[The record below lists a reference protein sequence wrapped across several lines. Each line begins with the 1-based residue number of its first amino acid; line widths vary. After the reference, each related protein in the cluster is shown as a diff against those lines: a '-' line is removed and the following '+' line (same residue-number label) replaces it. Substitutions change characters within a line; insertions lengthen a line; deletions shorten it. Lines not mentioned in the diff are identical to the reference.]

1 MTKLTLFFCAIILAS
16 AYSYPK
22 NVSDDSDDCIDTIK
36 AIVYITE
43 IFIDLFL
50 KAAPQLIDEIK
61 DIWSDFEVLEVDIA
75 SSVYDVIFELV
86 NDKLRTWSENTTDAG
101 KKLANCLIDAND
113 AAAAVPMDFINH
125 TLVCSGD
132 DFIALVKSLPALIE
146 DLTDVQVDAK
156 RAADKINDCD
166 GHDYNTALCVLD
178 VNSFHTQ
185 LLIPEYDNLI
195 DTIKEL
201 IHNVEKTLDRSIE
214 DVTKAI
220 SEIDHNYTGSQNKIV
235 NAWAKIINGIF
246 KKLTNV
252 LDRIAEDS
260 TALGKK
266 LAKCFEDSNIN
277 LVPVLFVNLTLSCIE
292 DDVIKVAE
300 SLGPL
305 VKQLA
310 EVQKKAKAATENID
324 ECGDNITD
332 IGCVLK
338 VAVDLVRIAGEI
350 PAIIES
356 ALAPIEGAIENLIKI
371 FQTCAKDNNH
381 PNAAKILGQ
390 IGNCVRA

>member
-50 KAAPQLIDEIK
+50 KAAPQLIDEIE

-178 VNSFHTQ
+178 VVSG
-185 LLIPEYDNLI
+185 LVD
-195 DTIKEL
+195 
-201 IHNVEKTLDRSIE
+201 VAKTLVIK
-214 DVTKAI
+214 T
-220 SEIDHNYTGSQNKIV
+220 HNHIKPVSDQW
-235 NAWAKIINGIF
+235 NA
-246 KKLTNV
+246 
-252 LDRIAEDS
+252 
-260 TALGKK
+260 
-266 LAKCFEDSNIN
+266 
-277 LVPVLFVNLTLSCIE
+277 FVNSTINCGK
-292 DDVIKVAE
+292 D
-300 SLGPL
+300 
-305 VKQLA
+305 
-310 EVQKKAKAATENID
+310 NID
-324 ECGDNITD
+324 IYNVAGAKWLQKISD
-332 IGCVLK
+332 CVT
-338 VAVDLVRIAGEI
+338 A
-350 PAIIES
+350 
-356 ALAPIEGAIENLIKI
+356 
-371 FQTCAKDNNH
+371 
-381 PNAAKILGQ
+381 
-390 IGNCVRA
+390 